1 MSALSVRLPN
11 SLHKHLQRI
20 AAKEGISI
28 NQLIT
33 SAVAEKISALETE
46 DYLNA
51 RAARANREAFEAAL
65 KAAPNVEP
73 EREDDQRKEHRS
85 KRTKP

>member
-11 SLHKHLQRI
+11 SLHKNLQRI
-20 AAKEGISI
+20 AAKEGVSI

-51 RAARANREAFEAAL
+51 RAERANREAFETAL
-65 KAAPNVEP
+65 KSAPDVEP
-73 EREDDQRKEHRS
+73 KLEDDRL
-85 KRTKP
+85 

>member
-11 SLHKHLQRI
+11 SLHKNLQRI
-20 AAKEGISI
+20 AAKEGVSI

-51 RAARANREAFEAAL
+51 RAERANREAFEAAL
-65 KAAPNVEP
+65 KSVPDVEP
-73 EREDDQRKEHRS
+73 ELEDDRL
-85 KRTKP
+85 

>member
-20 AAKEGISI
+20 AEKEGVSI

-33 SAVAEKISALETE
+33 SAIAEKVSALETE

-51 RAARANREAFEAAL
+51 RAARANREAFDRAL
-65 KAAPNVEP
+65 QSAPDVQP
-73 EREDDQRKEHRS
+73 EREDDRL
-85 KRTKP
+85 

>member
-1 MSALSVRLPN
+1 MDQRITVSDLIVHLPN
-11 SLHKHLQRI
+11 SLHKNLQRI
-20 AAKEGISI
+20 AAKEGVSI

-51 RAARANREAFEAAL
+51 RAERANREAFEAVL
-65 KAAPNVEP
+65 KSAPDAEP
-73 EREDDQRKEHRS
+73 ELEADRL
-85 KRTKP
+85 